1 MGVAP
6 ALKPRTSAV
15 NNIAA
20 KVNGGGVVGKSWP
33 PTRSNGDAASSPT
46 PTLKKGRFYFK
57 T

>member
-20 KVNGGGVVGKSWP
+20 KVNGGVVGKSWP